1 MYAQLYVSPPSLKL
15 YITLTFPFTCL
26 EQFLEPSEMLF
37 PGLWS
42 SFGPQIK
49 QLTILI
55 LCIFSFVCF
64 FSRQE
69 HVGYTLVGLQGI
81 REWIQHVREHWW
93 ESGPRSCGSRAFPT
107 LVKAPVCSSVF
118 PPTASP
124 PAVVLNP
131 RVMMPPQGS
140 FGKVCRHL
148 CHNWGCVE
156 DAVQSVT
163 A

>member
-1 MYAQLYVSPPSLKL
+1 M
-15 YITLTFPFTCL
+15 
-26 EQFLEPSEMLF
+26 
-37 PGLWS
+37 
-42 SFGPQIK
+42 
-49 QLTILI
+49 
-55 LCIFSFVCF
+55 
-64 FSRQE
+64 
-69 HVGYTLVGLQGI
+69 TLVQLGNSKLSAYA
-81 REWIQHVREHWW
+81 RSPRWW

-163 A
+163 AWSIALQREDHLARKGSSVGGCTRRCGLVSVPGFYSLNASSSHPRPHPLQVTTSRNVTRHHQMSPGQAR